1 MSVNVTKGPICD
13 DPYDS
18 DSDSDS
24 DDEEEEFPP
33 PTTPPP
39 TTLPPTTLPPT
50 TPPPELEI
58 EGEVLGEVP
67 AGDGGIIIDGEEE
80 ELLLEGGNATVCGT
94 DGISYNSTCEM
105 AKETGEV
112 DVAYRGKC
120 EQDKCQYRLV
130 RLLQ

>member
-18 DSDSDS
+18 DSDSD
-24 DDEEEEFPP
+24 DEEEEEQLPP

-39 TTLPPTTLPPT
+39 EMEP
-50 TPPPELEI
+50 

-67 AGDGGIIIDGEEE
+67 AGDGEIFIDGEEE
-80 ELLLEGGNATVCGT
+80 GEPLLEGGNATVCGT
-94 DGISYNSTCEM
+94 DGYSYNSTCEM

-120 EQDKCQYRLV
+120 GQDRCQYGLV
-130 RLLQ
+130 RLL